1 MGYIISEN
9 GNSYLACHARA
20 VSHKVVNINGKKK
33 NILFKKDVGFGE
45 DTNAIDFS
53 PMALTIVYGGVPSDE
68 IKDIISRTIPT
79 DAVLDLSD
87 VPVVNKVSEIPAEGR
102 WLYVKE
108 HYINDVFADDNSD
121 DDFEYEEEDEDD

>member
-1 MGYIISEN
+1 MGYIIAEN
-9 GNSYLACHARA
+9 GNSYLASHARA

-45 DTNAIDFS
+45 DTNGIDFS
-53 PMALTIVYGGVPSDE
+53 PLGLSIIYGGVNHTE
-68 IKDIISRTIPT
+68 IKSIIGTTLPA

-87 VPVVNKVSEIPAEGR
+87 VPVINKISDIPAEGR

-108 HYINDVFADDNSD
+108 RANDLFAEEIN
-121 DDFEYEEEDEDD
+121 EYECEEDEDD